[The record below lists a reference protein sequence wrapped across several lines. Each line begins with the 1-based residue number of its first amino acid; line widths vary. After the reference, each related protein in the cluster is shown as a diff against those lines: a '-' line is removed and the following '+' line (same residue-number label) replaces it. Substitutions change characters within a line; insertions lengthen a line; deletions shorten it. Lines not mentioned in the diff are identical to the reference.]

1 MTSQGHP
8 YARFRRV
15 IERRSVAAAW
25 ATATE
30 LEQVSLA
37 DSLSLV
43 LLVRDREPMRYP
55 KAALRWHARYCSERP
70 NVSLEAAMSLLALLI
85 HLQSGDPRPP
95 GRALRELFT
104 ARREN
109 ELANAV
115 RQWEAWLA
123 PTRGATAC
131 DDTSTTAAGRSPD

>member
-1 MTSQGHP
+1 
-8 YARFRRV
+8 
-15 IERRSVAAAW
+15 
-25 ATATE
+25 
-30 LEQVSLA
+30 
-37 DSLSLV
+37 
-43 LLVRDREPMRYP
+43 MRYP

-70 NVSLEAAMSLLALLI
+70 RVSLEAAMSLLALLI

-104 ARREN
+104 ARGEN

-123 PTRGATAC
+123 PTRGVTGCDETSKTATE
-131 DDTSTTAAGRSPD
+131 SSPN